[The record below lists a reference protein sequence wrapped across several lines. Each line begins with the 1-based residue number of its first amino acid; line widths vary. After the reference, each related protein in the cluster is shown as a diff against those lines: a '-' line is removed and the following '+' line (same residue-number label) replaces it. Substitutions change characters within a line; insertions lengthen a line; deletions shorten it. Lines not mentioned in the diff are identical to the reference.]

1 MSFHIAGIG
10 TSLPPFTAHQ
20 QEAAEVAA
28 RFAHTDD
35 RRARMLRLLYRKS
48 GVHTRRAVSVRGG
61 DQPLKERIPY
71 YPPPKD
77 ESDLGPTTADRMR
90 WYGEQARP
98 LALQSATAALDDSG
112 LNAADITH
120 LVTVSCT
127 GFDAPGVDAHLIE
140 HLGLSRGVART
151 HVGFMGCH
159 GAMNG
164 LRTAGAYAGADPD
177 ARVLVNAVELCSLHF
192 AYGWDEEM
200 LVANTLFADGS
211 ASVVGHGG
219 PAPSTD
225 DGWTIRGHGSYL
237 MPDSAEAMTWG
248 IGDHGFRMT
257 LSPRVPEAIREYL
270 PGWLEQWLGRYGLTQ
285 NDVESWAVH
294 PGGPRIL
301 DAVRDS
307 LQIDESELTISR
319 ETLRDY
325 GNMSSPTV
333 LFILERLRREKRP
346 RPCVALAF
354 GPGLAVEAAL
364 VG

>member
-10 TSLPPFTAHQ
+10 TSLPPFTADQ
-20 QEAAEVAA
+20 NEAAQVAA

-48 GVHTRRAVSVRGG
+48 GVRTRRAVSLRGG
-61 DQPLKERIPY
+61 DQPLEERIPY
-71 YPPPKD
+71 YPLPRD
-77 ESDLGPTTADRMR
+77 ESDLGPTTGDRMR
-90 WYGEQARP
+90 WYAEQARP
-98 LALQSATAALDDSG
+98 LALQSAEAALDDAG
-112 LNAADITH
+112 LDAAAITH

-140 HLGLSRGVART
+140 QLGIPRGVART

-164 LRTAGAYAGADPD
+164 LRVAGGYAGADPE

-219 PAPSTD
+219 PDHTTPG
-225 DGWTIRGHGSYL
+225 GWTIRAHGSFL
-237 MPDSAEAMTWG
+237 MPESAEAMTWG

-257 LSPRVPEAIREYL
+257 LSPRVPEAIGEYL
-270 PGWLEQWLGRYGLTQ
+270 PGWIEQWLGRHGLAP
-285 NDVESWAVH
+285 DEVASWAVH

-307 LQIDESELTISR
+307 LQIDETELTISR
-319 ETLRDY
+319 ETLRDH

-333 LFILERLRREKRP
+333 LFILERMRRENRP
-346 RPCVALAF
+346 LPCVALAF

-364 VG
+364 VV